1 MQIMRKEWIDE
12 GKPKRYTHDAS
23 EEPTAG
29 APVNNGNM
37 DTDRNDIGNN
47 TSSEPQEPGRHD
59 SGVQEQPTGDERPS
73 LFGNGNGNQ
82 RTEFDFDDDDLFV
95 PDTINGE
102 PKGSAPSDNPP
113 EEDDLDALL
122 GETDGI
128 EPRGAPTRLPPPVED
143 DFDGDMEAMDM
154 YGV

>member
-12 GKPKRYTHDAS
+12 GKPKRYTEDAS
-23 EEPTAG
+23 EEHTAG
-29 APVNNGNM
+29 VPVNNGNM
-37 DTDRNDIGNN
+37 DMDGVDIGNS
-47 TSSEPQEPGRHD
+47 TSSGPQEPER
-59 SGVQEQPTGDERPS
+59 QEGGLQDPTGDERPS

-102 PKGSAPSDNPP
+102 PKGSAPLDNPP

-122 GETDGI
+122 GEADDI
-128 EPRGAPTRLPPPVED
+128 EPQGAPTRLPPPEED
-143 DFDGDMEAMDM
+143 DFDGDMEAMDLNS
-154 YGV
+154 